1 MRHRKA
7 GRKLGRS
14 TSHRR
19 ALFRN
24 LATALFHKERIIT
37 TLAKAKDLRP
47 IAERLITL
55 GKKGDLHSRRQILSY
70 VMETKIANKVV
81 DELAPRFADRNGGYT
96 RILKLGVRDGDKAEI
111 ALIEL
116 LGSELKIEERKAARK
131 SAKEAKKAKQAE
143 DEAGKESAE

>member
-24 LATALFHKERIIT
+24 LATSFFDKERIIT

-47 IAERLITL
+47 IVEKLITS
-55 GKKGDLHSRRQILSY
+55 GKKGDLHSRRQILSFLMDIR
-70 VMETKIANKVV
+70 VGNKVV
-81 DELAPRFADRNGGYT
+81 DEIAPRFADRNGGYT

-111 ALIEL
+111 ALFEL
-116 LGSELKIEERKAARK
+116 IGSEYKPTEKKESKKKGKK
-131 SAKEAKKAKQAE
+131 SKEAESKP
-143 DEAGKESAE
+143 EAGEEKE